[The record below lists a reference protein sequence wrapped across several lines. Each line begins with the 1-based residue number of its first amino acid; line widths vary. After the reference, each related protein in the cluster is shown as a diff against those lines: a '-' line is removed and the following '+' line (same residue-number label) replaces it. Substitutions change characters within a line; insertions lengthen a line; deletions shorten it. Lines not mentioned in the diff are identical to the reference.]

1 MEKMPLATQTTRLML
16 TLPVLLSTPVGETKM
31 PLPMMQ
37 PTMTWGV
44 VGRRRPPCTR

>member
-1 MEKMPLATQTTRLML
+1 MEKSPLATQTRRERL
-16 TLPVLLSTPVGETKM
+16 TLPVDWRTPVGDTKM